1 VSDSRTLEIILKATD
16 RTAGAVNSASS
27 QFGGLDGKLKGLASA
42 ATGALIIG
50 KVAGYCW
57 DAAEAAMEDE
67 QSAATLANTLRN
79 VTGATDAQVAS
90 LEDYIFKT
98 EMASGVADDKL
109 RPAFSNLVAATKDV
123 GKAQDLMT
131 IAMDTAQGKGLDLE
145 AVTKALAKAQLGN
158 VAGLSKL
165 GVATKDASG
174 KALSYEQI
182 LQSLADTYGGSV
194 AANAETAAGKQAR
207 LTVGMAEFKEGIGT
221 ALVPVMN
228 TFLDLGTKLLGWFS
242 NLPGPVQKVITIGGL
257 LVVALAGVAMVIGP
271 LIPLVSGLAAANMAL
286 LGPIALVVA
295 GIAALIAIVV
305 LCIKYHE
312 EILAAL
318 TVAWNA
324 IKDAF
329 SAAWD
334 AISGAFTAAWDAIKA
349 VFWAGVNFLRDNWQT
364 IMQVLLAIAT
374 GGLSALIGFIIKHWD
389 DIKAGFWKMVD
400 AIKAAWS
407 AAVDWI
413 KGIPGKILSALGNLG
428 GLLLDTGKAVIQGL
442 WDGIK
447 WVWNTYVAL
456 WLNIGQKIKD
466 AVGSLGT
473 LLYDSGKA
481 VIQGLWNG
489 LKAVWESLKNWFLDK
504 ISWLNAILPE
514 KWEIHSPSILF
525 YGYGANLME
534 GLRLGLV
541 AGGDDVADQ
550 MARVAGMAGGI
561 GGDFSSRFQLAGA
574 GAGGGT
580 TIHIGQITID
590 GSRMSEASYRGLIE
604 DIQTA
609 VRMGG

>member
-1 VSDSRTLEIILKATD
+1 MSDSRTLEIILKATD

-27 QFGGLDGKLKGLASA
+27 QFGGLDTKLKGLASA
-42 ATGALIIG
+42 AGGALILG
-50 KVAGYCW
+50 KVADYCW

-90 LEDYIFKT
+90 LEDYIYKV

-123 GKAQDLMT
+123 NRAQDLMT

-145 AVTKALAKAQLGN
+145 AVTKALAKAELGN
-158 VAGLSKL
+158 TAGLSKL

-221 ALVPVMN
+221 ALMPVMN
-228 TFLDLGTKLLGWFS
+228 TFLDLGTKLLGWFT

-257 LVVALAGVAMVIGP
+257 LVAALAAVAMIIGP

-295 GIAALIAIVV
+295 GIAAIIAIVV

-334 AISGAFTAAWDAIKA
+334 AIKGAFTAAWDAIKA

-389 DIKAGFWKMVD
+389 QIKAGFWAMVD

-413 KGIPGKILSALGNLG
+413 KGIPGKILAALGNLG
-428 GLLLDTGKAVIQGL
+428 SLLLDTGKAVIQGL
-442 WDGIK
+442 WDGLK
-447 WVWNTYVAL
+447 WLWENSVKG
-456 WLNIGQKIKD
+456 WLNLGGKIKD
-466 AVGSLGT
+466 LFVGAGSW
-473 LLYDSGKA
+473 LYDIGKS

-489 LKAVWESLKNWFLDK
+489 LKSIWESIKSWFLDK
-504 ISWLNAILPE
+504 ISWLNKLLPE
-514 KWEIHSPSILF
+514 AWEIHSPSRLF

-534 GLRLGLV
+534 GLRLGLA

-550 MARVAGMAGGI
+550 MDRVAGMASGI
-561 GGDFSSRFQLAGA
+561 GGSFNQGFQLAGA
-574 GAGGGT
+574 GAGGGSGT
-580 TIHIGQITID
+580 TIHIANLTIERGAISD
-590 GSRMSEASYRGLIE
+590 VNGLIE
-604 DIQTA
+604 SIQTA